1 MTHVLPQRVGVYC
14 RLSYAPDGSLEKVE
28 RQEADCREL
37 SQRLNWPVSEAHVF
51 VDNSRSAWQRNRK
64 RPAWDAMLEALEAGD
79 IDAIIVYHGDRLMR
93 QPYDLEKL
101 LSAAESRGIRLASP
115 SGVRDLDSPDDRFI
129 LRIEVAQACRESD
142 NTSRR
147 VRRALKAR
155 AEKGLTQVGGSRP
168 FGYGVQVATRTVS
181 DPETGAD
188 TQAPVYDTTV
198 QVPEE
203 AELLKEAVDRLLA
216 GQKQIGVVKWLNTK
230 CTTTE
235 GNLWETKTFRDLLLR
250 PRIAGLIEQDGLL
263 LNAAWD
269 GIITPEQWQ
278 DVKALYQ
285 RNGEKYRYAGRD
297 RKYLLSTVAECGG
310 DGCGGVMRGRPVG
323 GKDKP
328 RRRTRYTQYYC
339 PDCKKV
345 SRKTEAVDA
354 YVQGR
359 VLRLLQDP
367 RFAAELRAA
376 MEAGAPGISTQITEL
391 EERKR
396 KKTAQLEELA
406 DDPDLD
412 PVLAMRALA
421 SFDRRLAALRAQLT
435 VSVEQRTLQRCVG
448 MTRREWL
455 DEPVDVRATVVKSL
469 YRVVILP
476 TSRRGPGFDSSSV
489 RMRRRPLRQAAQDD
503 VPRMGPSRG

>member
-1 MTHVLPQRVGVYC
+1 MTRLPQRAGVYC

-37 SQRLNWPVSEAHVF
+37 SQRLDWPLSEAHIF
-51 VDNSRSAWQRNRK
+51 VDNSRSAWQRARK
-64 RPAWDAMLEALEAGD
+64 RPSWDAMLAAIEAGE

-93 QPYDLEKL
+93 QPHDLEKL
-101 LSAAESRGIRLASP
+101 LSVAESKGIRLASP

-155 AEKGLTQVGGSRP
+155 AEKGLSQVGGSRP
-168 FGYGVQVATRTVS
+168 FGYGVQVATRAVT
-181 DPETGAD
+181 DPETGAP
-188 TQAPVYDTTV
+188 AEAVVYDTTLKV
-198 QVPEE
+198 AEE
-203 AELLKEAVDRLLA
+203 ADVLKDAVDRLLA

-235 GNLWETKTFRDLLLR
+235 GNPWTTKTFRDLLLR
-250 PRIAGLIEQDGLL
+250 PRIAGLIEQDGVLRK
-263 LNAAWD
+263 AAWD
-269 GIITPEQWQ
+269 PVITAEAWH

-285 RNGEKYRYAGRD
+285 RNAKEHPYAGRD

-310 DGCGGVMRGRPVG
+310 CWASTMRGRPVG

-328 RRRTRYTQYYC
+328 HRRTRYTQYFC
-339 PDCKKV
+339 PACKKV
-345 SRKTEAVDA
+345 SRKTDAVDA

-359 VLRLLQDP
+359 VLRLLQDR
-367 RFAAELRAA
+367 RFATELRVA
-376 MEAGAPGISTQITEL
+376 MEAGAPGISAQISEL
-391 EERKR
+391 ERRKGE
-396 KKTAQLEELA
+396 KAAQLEELA

-421 SFDRRLAALRAQLT
+421 SFDRRLSALRAQLEA
-435 VSVEQRTLQRCVG
+435 SVEQRTLQRFVG
-448 MTRREWL
+448 ITREKWL
-455 DEPVDVRATVVKSL
+455 DEPVDVRSTVVKSL

-476 TSRRGPGFDSSSV
+476 TSHRGPGFDPSSV
-489 RMRRRPLRQAAQDD
+489 RMTRHPLKSAAPEDA
-503 VPRMGPSRG
+503 PSAGPSQG

>member
-1 MTHVLPQRVGVYC
+1 MTHALPQRVGLYC

-37 SQRLNWPVSEAHVF
+37 SQRLDWTVSEAHVF

-64 RPAWDAMLEALEAGD
+64 RPAWDAMLTALEAD
-79 IDAIIVYHGDRLMR
+79 EIDAIIVYHGDRLMR

-101 LSAAESRGIRLASP
+101 LSVAESKGIRLASP

-147 VRRALKAR
+147 VIRALKAR

-168 FGYGVQVATRTVS
+168 FGYGVQVATRTVD
-181 DPETGAD
+181 DPETGTA
-188 TQAPVYDTTV
+188 TEVPVYDTTL
-198 QVPEE
+198 QVPGE
-203 AELLKEAVDRLLA
+203 AGLLRDAVGRLLA
-216 GQKQIGVVKWLNTK
+216 GQSQIGVVKWLNTK

-235 GNLWETKTFRDLLLR
+235 GNPWTTKTFRDLVLR
-250 PRIAGLIEQDGLL
+250 PRVAGLIDQDGLL
-263 LNAAWD
+263 LTAAWD

-310 DGCGGVMRGRPVG
+310 CVTGVMRGRPVG
-323 GKDKP
+323 GADKP

-345 SRKTEAVDA
+345 SRKTDAVDA

-359 VLRLLQDP
+359 VLRLLQDR

-376 MEAGAPGISTQITEL
+376 MEADAPGISTQITEL

-396 KKTAQLEELA
+396 KKAAQLEELA

-435 VSVEQRTLQRCVG
+435 VSVEQRTVQRCLG
-448 MTRREWL
+448 MPREEWL
-455 DEPVDVRATVVKSL
+455 DEPVDVRSTVVKSL

-476 TSRRGPGFDSSSV
+476 TSRRGPGFDPSSV
-489 RMRRRPLRQAAQDD
+489 RLTRRRLVASAEDERKSAA
-503 VPRMGPSRG
+503 PG

>member
-1 MTHVLPQRVGVYC
+1 MTQALPQRVGLYC
-14 RLSYAPDGSLEKVE
+14 RLSYAPDGSVEKVE

-37 SQRLNWPVSEAHVF
+37 SQRLSWTVSESHVF

-64 RPAWDAMLEALEAGD
+64 RPAWDAMLQALEAGE

-101 LSAAESRGIRLASP
+101 LSVAESKGIRLASP

-147 VRRALKAR
+147 VIRALKAR

-168 FGYGVQVATRTVS
+168 FGYGVPVATRTVQ
-181 DPETGAD
+181 DPETGAA
-188 TQAPVYDTTV
+188 TEVPVYDTTQ

-203 AELLKEAVDRLLA
+203 AGLLKDAVGRLLA
-216 GQKQIGVVKWLNTK
+216 GQSQIGVVKWLNAQQ

-235 GNLWETKTFRDLLLR
+235 GNPWTTKTFRDLLLR

-263 LNAAWD
+263 LTAAWD
-269 GIITPEQWQ
+269 GIITAEQWQ

-285 RNGEKYRYAGRD
+285 RSGEKYRYAGRD

-310 DGCGGVMRGRPVG
+310 CVTGVMRGRPVG
-323 GKDKP
+323 GKDQP

-345 SRKTEAVDA
+345 SRKTDAVDA

-359 VLRLLQDP
+359 LLGLLQDE
-367 RFAAELRAA
+367 RFAAELRAV
-376 MEAGAPGISTQITEL
+376 MEAGTPGISTQITEL

-396 KKTAQLEELA
+396 KKAAQLEELA

-435 VSVEQRTLQRCVG
+435 VSAELRTVQRCVG
-448 MTRREWL
+448 MTREEWL
-455 DEPVDVRATVVKSL
+455 AEPVDVRATVVKSL
-469 YRVVILP
+469 YRVIILP
-476 TSRRGPGFDSSSV
+476 TSRRGPGFDPSSV
-489 RMRRRPLRQAAQDD
+489 RMMRRRLEAHAGQERRDD
-503 VPRMGPSRG
+503 APG

>member
-1 MTHVLPQRVGVYC
+1 MTEALPQRVGLYC

-37 SQRLNWPVSEAHVF
+37 SQRLSWTVSESHVF

-64 RPAWDAMLEALEAGD
+64 RPAWDAMLKALDAGE

-101 LSAAESRGIRLASP
+101 LSVAERKGIRLASP

-147 VRRALKAR
+147 VIRALKAR

-168 FGYGVQVATRTVS
+168 FGYGVQVSTRTVD
-181 DPETGAD
+181 DPETGAVREV
-188 TQAPVYDTTV
+188 PVYDTTR

-216 GQKQIGVVKWLNTK
+216 GQSQIGVVKWLNTK
-230 CTTTE
+230 CATTE
-235 GNLWETKTFRDLLLR
+235 GNAWTTKTFRDLLLR

-263 LNAAWD
+263 SSAAWD
-269 GIITPEQWQ
+269 GIITAERWQ

-297 RKYLLSTVAECGG
+297 RVHLLSTVAECGG
-310 DGCGGVMRGRPVG
+310 CATVMRGRPVG

-328 RRRTRYTQYYC
+328 RRRTRYMQYYC
-339 PDCKKV
+339 PGCKKV
-345 SRKTEAVDA
+345 SRKTDAVDA

-359 VLRLLQDP
+359 VLSLLQDR
-367 RFAAELRAA
+367 RFVAELRAA
-376 MEAGAPGISTQITEL
+376 METGAPGISAQITEL

-396 KKTAQLEELA
+396 KKAAQLEELA

-435 VSVEQRTLQRCVG
+435 VSVEQRSVQRCVG
-448 MTRREWL
+448 MTREEWL
-455 DEPVDVRATVVKSL
+455 AEPVDVRATVVKSL
-469 YRVVILP
+469 FRVVILP
-476 TSRRGPGFDSSSV
+476 TSRRGPGFDPSSV
-489 RMRRRPLRQAAQDD
+489 QLTRRSLEAAPAPGGQAVRRDL
-503 VPRMGPSRG
+503 G